1 MLHTLSQIAVPVVQ
15 DSEIP
20 MVAYLALGLIMFT
33 LGGIG
38 VVIRRN
44 PVIVFMCIELM
55 LNAVNL
61 TFLTFAAYIPAR
73 SAMGAKGMAEAAM
86 SGQMMVIF
94 VMAVAAAEVAVGLG
108 IIMAIFRLR
117 NDVDVD
123 DMSSLR
129 M

>member
-1 MLHTLSQIAVPVVQ
+1 MESVPL
-15 DSEIP
+15 
-20 MVAYLALGLIMFT
+20 MWYLGLGLFMFT
-33 LGGIG
+33 CGAVG
-38 VVIRRN
+38 VIVRRN

-61 TFLTFAAYIPAR
+61 TFLAFARYAPFQTGE
-73 SAMGAKGMAEAAM
+73 AMPMAWM

-117 NDVDVD
+117 NEVDVD
-123 DMSSLR
+123 DMSVMR
-129 M
+129 G